1 VHSVSAKKI
10 FPRLLVTILLVLGT
24 ALTTGCGSDSSE
36 QQPTP
41 DVDTK
46 VGGAVGDQAPR
57 FELPDLD
64 GGTFK
69 LSDHEGKVVLVDFWA
84 TWCPPCRA
92 ALPHLQELSVEYADE
107 GLVIVGIATD
117 RQGAEIVKPFVTKNG
132 LTFEIV
138 LPADQIDQQFGGIRS
153 IPTTFLVGRDGVV
166 AKKWIGY
173 KDKAIYESAIK
184 SLL

>member
-1 VHSVSAKKI
+1 
-10 FPRLLVTILLVLGT
+10 LLVTILLVLGT
-24 ALTTGCGSDSSE
+24 ALTTGCRSDSSE

-41 DVDTK
+41 DVDAK
-46 VGGAVGDQAPR
+46 VGGAVGDQVPR

-69 LSDHEGKVVLVDFWA
+69 MSDHESKVVLVDFWA

-107 GLVIVGIATD
+107 GLVVVGIATD